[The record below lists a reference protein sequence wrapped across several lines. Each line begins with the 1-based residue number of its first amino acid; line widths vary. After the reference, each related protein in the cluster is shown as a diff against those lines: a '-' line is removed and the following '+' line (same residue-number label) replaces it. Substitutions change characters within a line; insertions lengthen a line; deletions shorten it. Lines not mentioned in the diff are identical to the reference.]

1 MEQNYLWRLEDRCTF
16 FDAQTITRRTEE
28 LKALVAAGDT
38 FRLIFRLRGGLARG
52 QFGLCHEGLFNRAF
66 AGTKVRV
73 VSPRVRPRA
82 ACRLGAGGLQSGRP
96 SWCSAPC
103 SNCPP

>member
-1 MEQNYLWRLEDRCTF
+1 MYSDLAPADGLEQVSFTL
-16 FDAQTITRRTEE
+16 AEE

-73 VSPRVRPRA
+73 RISPRA
-82 ACRLGAGGLQSGRP
+82 APRCLPARSRRLAVR
-96 SWCSAPC
+96 AP
-103 SNCPP
+103 